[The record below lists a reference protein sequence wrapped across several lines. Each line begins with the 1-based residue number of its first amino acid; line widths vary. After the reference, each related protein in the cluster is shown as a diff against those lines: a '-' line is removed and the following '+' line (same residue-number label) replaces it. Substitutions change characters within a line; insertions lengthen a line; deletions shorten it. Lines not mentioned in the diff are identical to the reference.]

1 MADRPVPEH
10 VGSSPCLTRAQ
21 ARAFYDRFGSKQDGQ
36 AFYEDAAVQDLLAH
50 AEFEKANAVFEFG
63 CGTGRFAETLLTH
76 HLPAAARYVGRD
88 VSTTMVD
95 LARQR
100 LARFADRA
108 DVRLTDGAPRI
119 EAPDAALD
127 RFVSNYVLDLLTAGD
142 IADVLSEA
150 RRVLTAEG
158 RLCVVS
164 LTHGSTPASRLV
176 SWLWARVHRLRPQLV
191 GGCRPL
197 ALLPFLSQ
205 DGWRTIHH
213 NVIVAYGIPSEI
225 VVAETRAMP
234 RWNSG
239 TGCAPAQSAA

>member
-1 MADRPVPEH
+1 MTEAA
-10 VGSSPCLTRAQ
+10 GSGDIGGGACLNRAQ

-63 CGTGRFAETLLTH
+63 CGTGRFAEKLLAA
-76 HLPAAARYVGRD
+76 HLPANGHYLGCDLSA
-88 VSTTMVD
+88 TMVD

-100 LARFADRA
+100 LARFAARA

-119 EAPDAALD
+119 EAPDATFD
-127 RFVSNYVLDLLTAGD
+127 RFVSNYVVDLLTAED

-205 DGWRTIHH
+205 GGWRTIHH

-225 VVAETRAMP
+225 VVAEKR
-234 RWNSG
+234 
-239 TGCAPAQSAA
+239 

>member
-1 MADRPVPEH
+1 MTDRSAPEH
-10 VGSSPCLTRAQ
+10 FGSEGCLTRAQ
-21 ARAFYDRFGSKQDGQ
+21 ARAFYDRFGSKQDSQ
-36 AFYEDAAVQDLLAH
+36 AFYEDAAVRDLLAH
-50 AEFEKANAVFEFG
+50 AEFERANAVFEFG
-63 CGTGRFAETLLTH
+63 CGTGRFAETLLSR

-108 DVRLTDGAPRI
+108 DVRVTDGAPRI
-119 EAPDAALD
+119 EVPEGAFD

-142 IADVLSEA
+142 IADIVSAA

-158 RLCVVS
+158 RLCLVS

-197 ALLPFLSQ
+197 ALLPFLSAEE
-205 DGWRTIHH
+205 WHILHH
-213 NVIVAYGIPSEI
+213 NVIVAYGIPSEV
-225 VVAETRAMP
+225 VVASP
-234 RWNSG
+234 
-239 TGCAPAQSAA
+239 Q